1 MRKNPDPD
9 YPLTP
14 PVGRSG
20 RPIGGGAGYS
30 IAGVN
35 EFDELIDDIYHFSES
50 QGLEIDT
57 LIHEEGAGQL
67 EINLRHGDPIE
78 LADQVF
84 MFKRTIREAAL
95 KHDTYATFMA
105 KPIQGQPGSAMHIH
119 QSVVDKK
126 TGNNVFTAE
135 DGTETDA
142 FFHFIG
148 GMQKHVPNALVMFAP
163 YVNSYRRLTQAAS
176 APVNNKWGYDNRTTA
191 FRVPRSDPA
200 ARRVENR
207 IPSSDANPYLA
218 LAASL
223 ACGLIGITNK
233 IKPDAPVADH
243 RQRGRDRPAARPA
256 RGRRPVRGGR
266 GAARAAR
273 QHRSSATYA
282 AIKRGRVRDLHG
294 GDQPVGARVPA
305 AQRLAQRSRRA
316 MPYQSPRSRPAF
328 PGTRTPPATR
338 PDYPPLDGDRAR
350 RRRHRRRRLHRAVG
364 GRPSRQ
370 GGRRRRADRGASL
383 RRRRF
388 GAQWRPAR
396 HRPARLARRAGRR
409 DRLDARQG
417 AVRPRRRGQGASRS
431 NSPRSNGID
440 IDFMPG
446 PALGRAQAA
455 LCRRLPQ
462 TCRLHAR
469 ARFGYPHITFMDAEE
484 TAERLGSTH
493 YFGGTRDTGTG
504 HIHPLKLVIG
514 TARVA
519 AEAGAHLFENT
530 RRDRHRVA
538 AAARCR

>member
-1 MRKNPDPD
+1 MMPPAKKEVRPSSRGGRARTPAFVKNQRGVKNWKEVSAWLEWRGIEDIECITPDQAGVARGKMMPSKKFTSNTSLALPSAVFMTTISGGYPEDGNGFHYPEDDGDLKLMPDLSTLTVVPWEEDPTAAVICDLVHQDGRSVEFTPRNVLKRVVAAYDKLGLKPVVAPEIEFYLVRKNPDPD

-20 RPIGGGAGYS
+20 RAIGGGAGYS

-95 KHDTYATFMA
+95 KHEIYATFMA

-119 QSVVDKK
+119 QSIIDKK
-126 TGNNVFTAE
+126 TGQNIFSAA
-135 DGTETDA
+135 DGSETEN

-223 ACGLIGITNK
+223 ACGLIGITRK
-233 IKPDAPVADH
+233 IKAEPPVLTTANADEI
-243 RQRGRDRPAARPA
+243 DLP
-256 RGRRPVRGGR
+256 
-266 GAARAAR
+266 
-273 QHRSSATYA
+273 RSLLEAVDLFEGDEELCALLGKSFAATYA
-282 AIKRGRVRDLHG
+282 AIKR
-294 GDQPVGARVPA
+294 AE
-305 AQRLAQRSRRA
+305 
-316 MPYQSPRSRPAF
+316 F
-328 PGTRTPPATR
+328 E
-338 PDYPPLDGDRAR
+338 
-350 RRRHRRRRLHRAVG
+350 
-364 GRPSRQ
+364 
-370 GGRRRRADRGASL
+370 
-383 RRRRF
+383 
-388 GAQWRPAR
+388 
-396 HRPARLARRAGRR
+396 
-409 DRLDARQG
+409 
-417 AVRPRRRGQGASRS
+417 
-431 NSPRSNGID
+431 
-440 IDFMPG
+440 
-446 PALGRAQAA
+446 
-455 LCRRLPQ
+455 
-462 TCRLHAR
+462 
-469 ARFGYPHITFMDAEE
+469 TFMEVISPW
-484 TAERLGSTH
+484 EREYL
-493 YFGGTRDTGTG
+493 
-504 HIHPLKLVIG
+504 LLNV
-514 TARVA
+514 
-519 AEAGAHLFENT
+519 
-530 RRDRHRVA
+530 
-538 AAARCR
+538 

>member
-1 MRKNPDPD
+1 MMPPAKKEVRPSSRGGRARTPAFVKNHRGVKNWKEVSAWLEWRGIEDIECITPDQAGVARGKMMPSKKFTSNTSLALPSAVFMTTISGGYPEDGNGFHYPEDDGDLKLMPDLSTLTVVPWEEDPTAAVICDLVHQDGRSVEFTPRNVLKRVVAAYDKRGLKPVVAPEIEFYLVRKNPDPD

-20 RPIGGGAGYS
+20 RAIGGGAGYS

-95 KHDTYATFMA
+95 KHEIYATFMA

-119 QSVVDKK
+119 QSIIDKK
-126 TGNNVFTAE
+126 TGRNIFSAE
-135 DGTETDA
+135 DGSETED

-233 IKPDAPVADH
+233 IKAEPPVLTTANADEIDLP
-243 RQRGRDRPAARPA
+243 RGLLEAVDLFEGDTELCAHLGKSFA
-256 RGRRPVRGGR
+256 
-266 GAARAAR
+266 
-273 QHRSSATYA
+273 ATYA
-282 AIKRGRVRDLHG
+282 AIKR
-294 GDQPVGARVPA
+294 AE
-305 AQRLAQRSRRA
+305 
-316 MPYQSPRSRPAF
+316 F
-328 PGTRTPPATR
+328 E
-338 PDYPPLDGDRAR
+338 
-350 RRRHRRRRLHRAVG
+350 
-364 GRPSRQ
+364 
-370 GGRRRRADRGASL
+370 
-383 RRRRF
+383 
-388 GAQWRPAR
+388 
-396 HRPARLARRAGRR
+396 
-409 DRLDARQG
+409 
-417 AVRPRRRGQGASRS
+417 
-431 NSPRSNGID
+431 
-440 IDFMPG
+440 
-446 PALGRAQAA
+446 
-455 LCRRLPQ
+455 
-462 TCRLHAR
+462 
-469 ARFGYPHITFMDAEE
+469 TFMEVISPW
-484 TAERLGSTH
+484 EREYL
-493 YFGGTRDTGTG
+493 
-504 HIHPLKLVIG
+504 LLNV
-514 TARVA
+514 
-519 AEAGAHLFENT
+519 
-530 RRDRHRVA
+530 
-538 AAARCR
+538 

>member
-1 MRKNPDPD
+1 MMPPAKKEVRPSSRGGRARTPAFVKNQRGVKNWKEVSAWLEWRGIEDIECITPDQAGVARGKMMPSKKFTSNTSLALPSAVFMTTISGGYPEDGNGFHYPEDDGDLKLMPDLSTLTVVPWEEDPTAAVICDLVHQDGRSVEFTPRNVLKRVVAAYDKLGLKPVVAPEIEFYLVRKNPDPD

-20 RPIGGGAGYS
+20 RAIGGGAGYS

-95 KHDTYATFMA
+95 KHEIYATFMA

-119 QSVVDKK
+119 QSIIDKK
-126 TGNNVFTAE
+126 TGQNIFSAA
-135 DGTETDA
+135 DGSETDD

-233 IKPDAPVADH
+233 IKAEPPVLTTANADEIDLP
-243 RQRGRDRPAARPA
+243 RGLLEA
-256 RGRRPVRGGR
+256 V
-266 GAARAAR
+266 
-273 QHRSSATYA
+273 
-282 AIKRGRVRDLHG
+282 DLFE
-294 GDQPVGARVPA
+294 GDEE
-305 AQRLAQRSRRA
+305 
-316 MPYQSPRSRPAF
+316 
-328 PGTRTPPATR
+328 
-338 PDYPPLDGDRAR
+338 
-350 RRRHRRRRLHRAVG
+350 
-364 GRPSRQ
+364 
-370 GGRRRRADRGASL
+370 
-383 RRRRF
+383 
-388 GAQWRPAR
+388 
-396 HRPARLARRAGRR
+396 
-409 DRLDARQG
+409 
-417 AVRPRRRGQGASRS
+417 
-431 NSPRSNGID
+431 
-440 IDFMPG
+440 
-446 PALGRAQAA
+446 
-455 LCRRLPQ
+455 LC
-462 TCRLHAR
+462 
-469 ARFGYPHITFMDAEE
+469 
-484 TAERLGSTH
+484 
-493 YFGGTRDTGTG
+493 
-504 HIHPLKLVIG
+504 
-514 TARVA
+514 
-519 AEAGAHLFENT
+519 AHLGLSLI
-530 RRDRHRVA
+530 HI
-538 AAARCR
+538 